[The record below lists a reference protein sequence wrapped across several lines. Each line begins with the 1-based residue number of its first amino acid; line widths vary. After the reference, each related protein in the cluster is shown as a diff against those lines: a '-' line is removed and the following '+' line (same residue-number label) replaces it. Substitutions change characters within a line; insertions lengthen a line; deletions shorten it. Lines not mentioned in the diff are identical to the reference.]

1 MYKRSLTTTL
11 FLYLAYAW
19 LVSSLLS
26 AVVVLAEYSPTTQKA
41 VQRFGI
47 GALILDCVLWELL
60 FTVTGSL
67 SLLNLHYTIRK
78 SFLLSLACFIVLPVI
93 ALITLVLVSRTTELS
108 AATEAAIV
116 FLVTQLF
123 FFFRFR
129 NCAKQK
135 TVLSVE

>member
-26 AVVVLAEYSPTTQKA
+26 AVVVLAEYSPSTQKA
-41 VQRFGI
+41 IQRFGI

-116 FLVTQLF
+116 FLV
-123 FFFRFR
+123 
-129 NCAKQK
+129 
-135 TVLSVE
+135 